1 MHTLD
6 VASELSHPGA
16 QELLASA
23 TIARLAYTG
32 KDGFPWVIPI
42 GFHWNGKTVV
52 VAAPPI
58 SPKVSAMSAQ
68 PRVALTIDTDTAP
81 PKSLLIRGVATIETV
96 DGVPDDFIK
105 ASTKGMEQTQVRE
118 FEAQA
123 RSIYKQMARI
133 AITPD
138 WARFY
143 DFGAGRVP
151 SFLLK
156 LMNDAQPDMTHSS

>member
-1 MHTLD
+1 
-6 VASELSHPGA
+6 
-16 QELLASA
+16 
-23 TIARLAYTG
+23 
-32 KDGFPWVIPI
+32 
-42 GFHWNGKTVV
+42 
-52 VAAPPI
+52 
-58 SPKVSAMSAQ
+58 
-68 PRVALTIDTDTAP
+68 
-81 PKSLLIRGVATIETV
+81 VATIETV

-118 FEAQA
+118 FEVQA

-151 SFLLK
+151 GFLLK
-156 LMNDAQPDMTHSS
+156 LMNDA